1 MAALT
6 DFHTGKLGGGGG
18 FPSCAIVDFDL
29 LPSKVERITFTHG
42 IN

>member
-6 DFHTGKLGGGGG
+6 DFHTGKLGGEV
-18 FPSCAIVDFDL
+18 PSCAIVDFDL

>member
-6 DFHTGKLGGGGG
+6 DFHTGKLGGF